1 MEGKNMNMK
10 KLMAI
15 AVATIMTFTLIPFSG
30 IGASLSNGTDVVSA
44 ATAAPTPTPTPA
56 PVPKPTPAP
65 VPKPTPAPKPAP
77 TPTPTTPVAYSKA
90 PSAWAAEIIQKAK
103 LAGLTIDS
111 LLTDYNKPITR
122 AEFSQLIVKL
132 YETSTGKV
140 AVVPSSN
147 PFTDTTSTAVLK
159 AYGLGFIQGVSS
171 DKFAPNA
178 NITRQEISLILHREL
193 KIVFPNVDYK
203 VRDDYKTKFADQSKI
218 ATWSMESVRF
228 MNQEGIIKGI
238 GNSRIDPTGFATREQ
253 AMTISYRDYEHFTLK
268 LDAVT
273 SATTVT
279 NPDAVTSATPLGG
292 SSGSDDDEYE
302 GVDD

>member
-1 MEGKNMNMK
+1 
-10 KLMAI
+10 
-15 AVATIMTFTLIPFSG
+15 
-30 IGASLSNGTDVVSA
+30 LSN
-44 ATAAPTPTPTPA
+44 
-56 PVPKPTPAP
+56 
-65 VPKPTPAPKPAP
+65 
-77 TPTPTTPVAYSKA
+77 
-90 PSAWAAEIIQKAK
+90 
-103 LAGLTIDS
+103 
-111 LLTDYNKPITR
+111 YNKPITR
-122 AEFSQLIVKL
+122 EEFSQLIVKL

-140 AVVPSSN
+140 ATVAEPN
-147 PFTDTTSTAVLK
+147 PFADTTSSAVLK
-159 AYGLGFIQGVSS
+159 AYGLGIIKGVSS

-193 KIVFPNVDYK
+193 KIVYPNSDYK
-203 VRDDYKTKFADQSKI
+203 VRADYNTKFADQSHI

-238 GNSRIDPTGFATREQ
+238 GNYKIDPTGFATREQ

-279 NPDAVTSATPLGG
+279 TPDAVTSATPAGG
-292 SSGSDDDEYE
+292 ASGSGEEYE

>member
-1 MEGKNMNMK
+1 MNMK
-10 KLMAI
+10 KIMAI

-30 IGASLSNGTDVVSA
+30 IGSSLNNGHDVVSA
-44 ATAAPTPTPTPA
+44 ATGAPAPT
-56 PVPKPTPAP
+56 PVPKPTPTPSP
-65 VPKPTPAPKPAP
+65 VPKHTPVPTPAPTPAP
-77 TPTPTTPVAYSKA
+77 NIPVVYSKT
-90 PSAWAAEIIQKAK
+90 PSAWATEIIQKTK

-122 AEFSQLIVKL
+122 DEFSQLIVKL

-147 PFTDTTSTAVLK
+147 PFTDTTSSAVLK
-159 AYGLGFIQGVSS
+159 AYGLGIIQGVSS

-193 KIVFPNVDYK
+193 KIVFPKGEYK
-203 VRDDYKTKFADQSKI
+203 VRDDYNTKFADQSKI

-253 AMTISYRDYEHFTLK
+253 AMTISYRDYEHFTLM

-279 NPDAVTSATPLGG
+279 NPDAVTSTTPSGG
-292 SSGSDDDEYE
+292 SGDDDDDYDDE
-302 GVDD
+302 GDDD